1 MPRFE
6 KGSQEAK
13 DFMMA
18 LRAKRGM
25 KKGDEENI
33 KLDISEVPVKK
44 GRGIPRKYDT
54 PEEAKKAKSENTM
67 KARKAKLEQGKGIT
81 DLAKKTIGV
90 VKDTVSAVI
99 YGRKDFPPNVRSI
112 LDEYGDKIITGIT
125 LGRTPLGKPM
135 MSALQIAS
143 GNTFAQKLSN
153 TPYDKLFH
161 LFICLDFSGKKVM
174 LEKNEVINAKIGCR
188 LPKDTETRVITSSD
202 IPSGLTLSGA
212 LKKTQDRMK
221 GKFFPY
227 SAYDNNCMD
236 FIAEF
241 LRANNLGSE
250 ADISWVKQET
260 KVLFEG
266 NERLRKIV
274 NTITDIGARVD
285 VLKQGAGI
293 VEELRKREIG
303 QPNKVSQYAGERS
316 ERILMDRE
324 DVNIAPPPPP
334 PPPTYL
340 NSPRPTGRRRMRGL
354 T

>member
-1 MPRFE
+1 MPRFQ
-6 KGSQEAK
+6 KGSPEAK
-13 DFMMA
+13 SYMA
-18 LRAKRGM
+18 GLRAKRG
-25 KKGDEENI
+25 KRVCPPTCECEGGGTSNPVDS
-33 KLDISEVPVKK
+33 LPTTVKK
-44 GRGIPRKYDT
+44 GRGRPRKYAT

-67 KARKAKLEQGKGIT
+67 KARKRKQDKTARAEALGGKGLL
-81 DLAKKTIGV
+81 DLATKAIGV
-90 VKDTVSAVI
+90 VKDTTSAVI

-135 MSALQIAS
+135 MTALQIAS
-143 GNTFAQKLSN
+143 GNTFAQKLAN

-202 IPSGLTLSGA
+202 IPSGLTLSEA

-241 LRANNLGSE
+241 LRANTLGSE

-266 NERLRKIV
+266 NDRLRKIV
-274 NTITDIGARVD
+274 NTITDIGARFD
-285 VLKQGAGI
+285 VLKQGAG
-293 VEELRKREIG
+293 VK
-303 QPNKVSQYAGERS
+303 A
-316 ERILMDRE
+316 
-324 DVNIAPPPPP
+324 
-334 PPPTYL
+334 
-340 NSPRPTGRRRMRGL
+340 
-354 T
+354 

>member
-13 DFMMA
+13 EFMKS
-18 LRAKRGM
+18 LREKRGM
-25 KKGDEENI
+25 KKGSEENI
-33 KLDISEVPVKK
+33 KLIIDEVPEKK
-44 GRGIPRKYDT
+44 GRGRPRKYDT

-81 DLAKKTIGV
+81 DLVKSTLGVGKKV
-90 VKDTVSAVI
+90 VEKVKDTATAI
-99 YGRKDFPPNVRSI
+99 IQGRKDFPPNVRSI
-112 LDEYGDKIITGIT
+112 LDEYGNKIITGIT
-125 LGRTPLGKPM
+125 LGRTPLGKPLM
-135 MSALQIAS
+135 TALQIAS
-143 GNTFAQKLSN
+143 GNTFAQKLAN

-161 LFICLDFSGKKVM
+161 LFICLDFAGKKVM
-174 LEKNEVINAKIGCR
+174 LEKNEVINAVIGCR
-188 LPKDTETRVITSSD
+188 LPKDTQSRNITSSD
-202 IPSGLTLSGA
+202 IPQGLTLNDA

-250 ADISWVKQET
+250 TDISWVKQET
-260 KVLFEG
+260 KVLFDG
-266 NERLRKIV
+266 NDRLRKIA

-293 VEELRKREIG
+293 G
-303 QPNKVSQYAGERS
+303 
-316 ERILMDRE
+316 
-324 DVNIAPPPPP
+324 
-334 PPPTYL
+334 
-340 NSPRPTGRRRMRGL
+340 
-354 T
+354 

>member
-13 DFMMA
+13 DFMA
-18 LRAKRGM
+18 SLRAKRG
-25 KKGDEENI
+25 GNCCCLPTAECDENI
-33 KLDISEVPVKK
+33 KLEISELPVKK
-44 GRGIPRKYDT
+44 GRGRPRKYST

-67 KARKAKLEQGKGIT
+67 KARKRKQEGQGLL

-90 VKDTVSAVI
+90 VKDTASAII

-293 VEELRKREIG
+293 VEELRKRELG
-303 QPNKVSQYAGERS
+303 QPNKVRETGEKIIESR
-316 ERILMDRE
+316 L
-324 DVNIAPPPPP
+324 PPPP
-334 PPPTYL
+334 PPPTFL
-340 NSPRPTGRRRMRGL
+340 NSPRPTGRKRILITGG
-354 T
+354 